1 MATPDLCY
9 VQLNI
14 FQIPS
19 TATLN
24 GQTRLRKNLML
35 HYFVNGKTK
44 PGRRDRTLPD
54 ASESDIILLNHYM
67 LLHPLARRLARPG
80 TIPPYLTPPLH
91 ADRGERGVR
100 EARSIFL
107 PLSHRAKLE
116 RSTWR
121 ILSMS
126 KLSAWVWRHRQ
137 PWEKGGWHFLLR
149 PSIVPVPR
157 CLFARARSIK
167 AQLTDYA

>member
-1 MATPDLCY
+1 MATPDLCH

-35 HYFVNGKTK
+35 HYFMNGKTK
-44 PGRRDRTLPD
+44 PGRRDRTSPD

-80 TIPPYLTPPLH
+80 TIPPYLTPPCTPIEGSEGWGMQEVYSSHSLTVPSWNGQH
-91 ADRGERGVR
+91 GEFYQWANLAPGCGASTSRGKKEAGIFFSVR
-100 EARSIFL
+100 
-107 PLSHRAKLE
+107 
-116 RSTWR
+116 
-121 ILSMS
+121 
-126 KLSAWVWRHRQ
+126 
-137 PWEKGGWHFLLR
+137 LLFQS
-149 PSIVPVPR
+149 PDA
-157 CLFARARSIK
+157 CLRARARSK
-167 AQLTDYA
+167 PN